1 MPLFDHRKII
11 LPGHTLC
18 GQKSIHVDLERSCT
32 HLVQRAWRGPGRPRQ
47 RPRFLPS
54 VRVWHELD
62 QRLDLL
68 ADDVHGHPHV
78 NQPAAVILEVE
89 QVLLT
94 ELLEGEACG
103 NTSNWPPYGSMQ
115 FRVGS
120 LLFQLWFRVWC

>member
-11 LPGHTLC
+11 LPGNTLC
-18 GQKSIHVDLERSCT
+18 GRKSIHVDLGRFCEP
-32 HLVQRAWRGPGRPRQ
+32 LVQGACLGPGRPPQ

-62 QRLDLL
+62 QRLDLP
-68 ADDVHGHPHV
+68 ADDCHGLPHV
-78 NQPAAVILEVE
+78 NQPAAVIREVE
-89 QVLLT
+89 RVLLT

-120 LLFQLWFRVWC
+120 LLVQLWFRVWC